1 MFPEILEGE
10 HMPSSRKSPVASY
23 RRRMKREGFV
33 RVEVR
38 VRDEDAPLLRS
49 VARALADPERAGD
62 ARGLLRQHFMQ
73 PSAKGL
79 KDLLAAAPLDGIDL
93 VRSRETGRD
102 VDL

>member
-1 MFPEILEGE
+1 
-10 HMPSSRKSPVASY
+10 
-23 RRRMKREGFV
+23 MKRAGFV
-33 RVEVR
+33 RVEVQ

-62 ARGLLRQHFMQ
+62 ARALLRQHFIQ

-79 KDLLAAAPLDGIDL
+79 KELLTAAPLDGIDL
-93 VRSRETGRD
+93 GRSRDTGRD